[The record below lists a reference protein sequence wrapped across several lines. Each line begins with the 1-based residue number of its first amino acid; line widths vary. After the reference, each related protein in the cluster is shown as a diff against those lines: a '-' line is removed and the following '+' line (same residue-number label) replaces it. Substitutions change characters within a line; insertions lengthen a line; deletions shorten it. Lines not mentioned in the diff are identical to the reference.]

1 MHCLHFCTCADIRF
15 LPHCSGV
22 LGRIALYEVV
32 SPFATQY
39 ICSRESGLL
48 CWSCVTLQEQPS
60 RSYQCRLLL
69 QKIENIQHV
78 LLCVYSMSQQAWT
91 TDVSI
96 LDWPF
101 ETWVENKWQL
111 PANTYLLTPSS
122 LTIITRHIV
131 LFSVSFLLWNNILYL
146 TQQCEI
152 IRLQLVHNSVTWNSY
167 SSSQEIISSLPDFI
181 TSKFYRWSLKL
192 CVWYPARNRF
202 NRVTVQVSWSVWCLI
217 EIDPQNDVCWGS
229 MIVIKTHFE
238 PHLNYKEVNTICNTA
253 CRQDQFFA
261 QWLSCGLTS
270 WPATTAHFSDVL
282 H

>member
-1 MHCLHFCTCADIRF
+1 M
-15 LPHCSGV
+15 
-22 LGRIALYEVV
+22 
-32 SPFATQY
+32 
-39 ICSRESGLL
+39 
-48 CWSCVTLQEQPS
+48 QEQELSVQVPWV
-60 RSYQCRLLL
+60 LL

-78 LLCVYSMSQQAWT
+78 LIQGASKHVLFV

-101 ETWVENKWQL
+101 EWVENEWQL
-111 PANTYLLTPSS
+111 PANSYLLTPSS